1 MSVARRL
8 TDDLKS
14 AMVSGDVRRRDVI
27 RFLRSAV
34 KNAEIDR
41 RRDLTDAE
49 IEDVIRTQIKQRR
62 DSVDMFRRGG
72 RDELADE
79 EEAQIVILLAYL
91 PQQIDD
97 QELREIVRV
106 QADTLGVSGPRDMGR
121 LMPAL
126 IAATNGRA
134 EGRMLSQFA
143 REELERRSESSI

>member
-1 MSVARRL
+1 MSVAQRL
-8 TDDLKS
+8 TNDLKS

-62 DSVDMFRRGG
+62 DSVEMFRRGG

-91 PQQIDD
+91 PQQIDE

-106 QADTLGVSGPRDMGR
+106 QAEALGVSGPRDMGR

-126 IAATNGRA
+126 MAATNGRA
-134 EGRMLSQFA
+134 EGRMLSQLA
-143 REELERRSESSI
+143 REELERRSASSN

>member
-1 MSVARRL
+1 MSVAQRL
-8 TDDLKS
+8 TDDLRS

-41 RRDLTDAE
+41 RRDLTNAE
-49 IEDVIRTQIKQRR
+49 IEGVIRAQIKQRR

-79 EEAQIVILLAYL
+79 EEAQIAILLAYL
-91 PQQIDD
+91 PQQIED

-106 QADTLGVSGPRDMGR
+106 QAEALGVSGPRDMGR
-121 LMPAL
+121 FMPAL
-126 IAATNGRA
+126 MAATNGRA
-134 EGRMLSQFA
+134 EGRTLSQFA
-143 REELERRSESSI
+143 REELERRSGSSS